1 VVQQAR
7 PGGGQ
12 RRAQRLAAVP
22 ALPHAR
28 AGVDVPIETKFHPPN
43 PRHEWVDRP
52 ELISAL
58 ARTDAKLVLL
68 GAPAGFGKTT
78 LVAQWRAS
86 DAESRPF
93 AWVSLDRGDDDPGR
107 LWWHVVCALERAC
120 PPLGGEDIL
129 RALRVTDPKIT
140 GEVLP
145 ILINEVAALPA
156 PVVLVLDDYHV
167 ITERDCH
174 EQVTFLLRH
183 MPPSLQIVLITR
195 AEPALPLARLR
206 TAGELAEIR
215 ATELRF
221 TAEQADT
228 LLRSVAD
235 VRLSESDTGDLLEQ
249 TEGWPA
255 GIYLA
260 ARSLRGHPSPHVFVR
275 QFTGD
280 NRFIVDFLAE
290 EVLGRQPRE
299 VQRFL
304 ARTAILGRFCA
315 PLCDAVTGSASA
327 ADLIEVLERE
337 NLFIAAL
344 DDTRQWYRYHHLFAE
359 VLRGQLA
366 RTEPD
371 LVPELHRRAS
381 AWHQDHG
388 SADEAVSHAIAAGDF
403 GRGTGLIA
411 DHWFGCVRT
420 GQVAT
425 LQGWIRSLGDEQIA
439 ASPVAAHC
447 AAWTAALSGDRQ
459 TARGWLPVIDS
470 AQDTG
475 PLPDGM
481 PSLRFSAALLRGV
494 YGFEGLQVMHE
505 SATVAAAL
513 ERDPTSPWYA
523 LAMGALGF
531 SSYMRGVPE
540 QAAEPLREAAYNPVS
555 LPLTRIVAL
564 STMSLIAAEAGRLPE
579 ARELAQAARDMGRR
593 DEFARTP
600 SATLALVAD
609 GAVHAAQG
617 RLGQARAEL
626 EEALKARQRIPGSSP
641 WPTLKATL
649 LLARVLLDAG
659 DRDGAAEL
667 AGEAREVLAAFPD
680 GAETQQAQLAALEQR
695 LAAPPQDA
703 LLAEPLTGRE
713 LAVLRLL
720 GGPLSLREI
729 GQEMRVSANT
739 IKTHTQAIYRKLG
752 VCARSDAVET
762 ARRLGL

>member
-1 VVQQAR
+1 
-7 PGGGQ
+7 
-12 RRAQRLAAVP
+12 LAAVP
-22 ALPHAR
+22 ALPRAR
-28 AGVDVPIETKFHPPN
+28 VGLDVPIETKFHPPN
-43 PRHEWVDRP
+43 SRPEWVDRP
-52 ELISAL
+52 GLIASL

-86 DAESRPF
+86 DAEDRPF

-120 PPLGGEDIL
+120 PQIGGEGIL
-129 RALRVTDPKIT
+129 RALRVTDPEIT

-174 EQVTFLLRH
+174 EQVAFLLRH
-183 MPPSLQIVLITR
+183 MPPSLQIVIITR
-195 AEPALPLARLR
+195 TEPGLPLARLR

-215 ATELRF
+215 AGELRF
-221 TAEQADT
+221 TAGQAGA
-228 LLRSVAD
+228 LLQSVAD
-235 VRLSESDTGDLLEQ
+235 VQLSEPDLDDLMER

-260 ARSLRGHPSPHVFVR
+260 ALSLRGHPSPCVFVR
-275 QFTGD
+275 EFTGD
-280 NRFIVDFLAE
+280 NRFIVDFLGE

-304 ARTAILGRFCA
+304 ARSSILGRFCA
-315 PLCDAVTGSASA
+315 PLCDAVTGSAGA
-327 ADLIEVLERE
+327 ADFIEVLERE
-337 NLFIAAL
+337 NLFIVPL

-366 RTEPD
+366 QTEPD
-371 LVPELHRRAS
+371 LLPELHCRAS
-381 AWHQDHG
+381 AWYAEHG
-388 SADEAVSHAIAAGDF
+388 SADEAVSHAIAAGDL
-403 GRGTGLIA
+403 GRATGLIA
-411 DHWFGCVRT
+411 GHWFSYVAT

-425 LQGWIRSLGDEQIA
+425 VLSWIRSLGNQRIA

-447 AAWTAALSGDRQ
+447 AAWAAALSGDRQ

-470 AQDTG
+470 ARDTG

-481 PSLRFSAALLRGV
+481 RSLRFSGALLRGV
-494 YGFEGLQVMHE
+494 YGFEGLKVMHE
-505 SATVAAAL
+505 SATVATEL
-513 ERDPTSPWYA
+513 EQDPTSPWYA
-523 LAMGALGF
+523 LARGALGF
-531 SSYMRGVPE
+531 SRYMCGMPE
-540 QAAEPLREAAYNPVS
+540 AAAEPLHEAAYSPAS

-564 STMSLIAAEAGRLPE
+564 STLSLIAAEAGRLPE
-579 ARELAQAARDMGRR
+579 AQELVQAARDMGQR
-593 DEFARTP
+593 DEFRGTP
-600 SATLALVAD
+600 SATLVLVAE

-617 RLGQARAEL
+617 RLGQARGEL
-626 EEALKARQRIPGSSP
+626 EQALKSRQRITGSSP

-649 LLARVLLDAG
+649 LLAQVLLDTG
-659 DRDGAAEL
+659 DQDRAAEL
-667 AGEAREVLAAFPD
+667 AGETREVLAAFPD
-680 GAETQQAQLAALEQR
+680 GAEAQQARLAALEQR

-703 LLAEPLTGRE
+703 RLAEPLTERE

-720 GGPLSLREI
+720 GGTLSLREI
-729 GQEMRVSANT
+729 GEEMRVSANT

-752 VCARSDAVET
+752 VSARSDAVQA
-762 ARRLGL
+762 ARQMGL

>member
-1 VVQQAR
+1 V
-7 PGGGQ
+7 G
-12 RRAQRLAAVP
+12 L
-22 ALPHAR
+22 
-28 AGVDVPIETKFHPPN
+28 DVPIETKFHPPN
-43 PRHEWVDRP
+43 LRPEWVYRP
-52 ELISAL
+52 GLIASL
-58 ARTDAKLVLL
+58 AQTDAKLILL

-86 DAESRPF
+86 EAESRPF

-120 PPLGGEDIL
+120 PQIGGEGIL
-129 RALRVTDPKIT
+129 RALRVTDPEIT

-145 ILINEVAALPA
+145 ILINELAALPA

-174 EQVTFLLRH
+174 EQVAFLLRH
-183 MPPSLQIVLITR
+183 MPPSLQLVLITR
-195 AEPALPLARLR
+195 AEPPLSLARLR

-215 ATELRF
+215 AAELRF
-221 TAEQADT
+221 TAGQADT
-228 LLRSVAD
+228 LLQSVAD
-235 VRLSESDTGDLLEQ
+235 VRLSEPDIDDLLER

-260 ARSLRGHPSPHVFVR
+260 ALSLRGHPSPHVFVR

-290 EVLGRQPRE
+290 EVLGRQPRA
-299 VQRFL
+299 VRQFL
-304 ARTAILGRFCA
+304 ARTCILGRFCA
-315 PLCDAVTGSASA
+315 PLCDAVTESASA

-337 NLFIAAL
+337 NLFIVPL
-344 DDTRQWYRYHHLFAE
+344 DDTRQWYRYHHLFAG

-366 RTEPD
+366 QTEPD

-381 AWHQDHG
+381 AWYAEHG
-388 SADEAVSHAIAAGDF
+388 SPGEAVSHAIAAGDF
-403 GRGTGLIA
+403 GYATGLIA
-411 DHWFGCVRT
+411 DHWFSYVRT

-425 LQGWIRSLGDEQIA
+425 VLGWIRSLGDEQIA

-447 AAWTAALSGDRQ
+447 AAWAAALSGDRQ

-470 AQDTG
+470 AQDTR

-505 SATVAAAL
+505 SATVATEL

-523 LAMGALGF
+523 LARGALGF
-531 SSYMRGVPE
+531 SRYMCGMPE
-540 QAAEPLREAAYNPVS
+540 EAAEPLREAAYGPVS
-555 LPLTRIVAL
+555 LPLTRLVAL
-564 STMSLIAAEAGRLPE
+564 STLSLIATEAGRLPE
-579 ARELAQAARDMGRR
+579 ARELAQAARDMGQR
-593 DEFARTP
+593 DELRRTP
-600 SATLALVAD
+600 SATLVLVAD
-609 GAVHAAQG
+609 GAVYAAQG

-626 EEALKARQRIPGSSP
+626 ERALKSRLRIAGSSP

-649 LLARVLLDAG
+649 LLTQVLLDAG

-667 AGEAREVLAAFPD
+667 ASEAGEVLAAFPD
-680 GAETQQAQLAALEQR
+680 GAEAQRARLAALEQR

-703 LLAEPLTGRE
+703 LLAEPLTERE
-713 LAVLRLL
+713 LAVLHLL
-720 GGPLSLREI
+720 AGTLSLREI
-729 GQEMRVSANT
+729 GQEMQVSANT

-752 VCARSDAVET
+752 VSGRFDAVEA
-762 ARRLGL
+762 ARLLGL

>member
-7 PGGGQ
+7 SGDGQ

-22 ALPHAR
+22 ALPRAR
-28 AGVDVPIETKFHPPN
+28 VGVEVPIETKFHPPN

-52 ELISAL
+52 GLISAL
-58 ARTDAKLVLL
+58 ARTNAKLVLL

-86 DAESRPF
+86 DAENRPF
-93 AWVSLDRGDDDPGR
+93 AWVSLDPGDDDPGR
-107 LWWHVVCALERAC
+107 LWWHVVRALERAC
-120 PPLGGEDIL
+120 PQIGGESIL

-167 ITERDCH
+167 VTERDCH
-174 EQVTFLLRH
+174 EQVAFLLRH
-183 MPPSLQIVLITR
+183 MPASLRIVLITR

-215 ATELRF
+215 AAELRF
-221 TAEQADT
+221 TAEQART
-228 LLRSVAD
+228 LLRSVAG
-235 VRLSESDTGDLLEQ
+235 VRLSEPDTDDLLER

-260 ARSLRGHPSPHVFVR
+260 ALSLRGHSSSQAFIR
-275 QFTGD
+275 QFNGD

-290 EVLGRQPRE
+290 EALVRQPRE
-299 VQRFL
+299 VQQFL
-304 ARTAILGRFCA
+304 ARTCILGRFCA
-315 PLCDAVTGSASA
+315 PLCDAVTESASA
-327 ADLIEVLERE
+327 ADLIDVLERE
-337 NLFIAAL
+337 NLFIVPL

-359 VLRGQLA
+359 ALRGQLA
-366 RTEPD
+366 RTEPG

-381 AWHQDHG
+381 AWYQDHG
-388 SADEAVSHAIAAGDF
+388 SADEAVGHAIAAGDF
-403 GRGTGLIA
+403 GRATGLIA
-411 DHWFGCVRT
+411 DHWFSYVRT

-425 LQGWIRSLGDEQIA
+425 LLGWIRSLGGEQIA

-447 AAWTAALSGDRQ
+447 AAWAAALSGDRQ

-494 YGFEGLQVMHE
+494 YGFEGLKVMHE
-505 SATVAAAL
+505 SATVATEL
-513 ERDPTSPWYA
+513 EQDPTSPWYA
-523 LAMGALGF
+523 LARGALGF
-531 SSYMRGVPE
+531 SHYMRGMPE
-540 QAAEPLREAAYNPVS
+540 EAAEPLREAAYGPAS

-564 STMSLIAAEAGRLPE
+564 STLSLIAVEAGRLPE
-579 ARELAQAARDMGRR
+579 ARELARAARDMGQR
-593 DEFARTP
+593 DEFRGTP
-600 SATLALVAD
+600 SATLVLVAD
-609 GAVHAAQG
+609 GAVYAAQG
-617 RLGQARAEL
+617 RLGKARAEL
-626 EEALKARQRIPGSSP
+626 EEALKSRQRISGSSP

-649 LLARVLLDAG
+649 LLAQVLLDAG
-659 DRDGAAEL
+659 DREGAAEL
-667 AGEAREVLAAFPD
+667 AGEAGEVLAAFPD
-680 GAETQQAQLAALEQR
+680 GAEAQQARLDALERR

-703 LLAEPLTGRE
+703 LLAEPLTERE
-713 LAVLRLL
+713 LAVLHLL
-720 GGPLSLREI
+720 GGTLSLREI
-729 GQEMRVSANT
+729 GQEMQVSANT

-752 VCARSDAVET
+752 VSARSDAVEA
-762 ARRLGL
+762 ARLLGL